1 MADISIRL
9 YHVGSFSSAGK
20 RRPARSI
27 VTGLIIII
35 SEHTLAPGV
44 VPKSQ
49 VADLV
54 GFGAGL
60 GRFEGLQQ
68 VTRDFQ
74 QLVRGDPNNPDLY
87 FILDAMPHRGGR
99 HEVAID
105 AVDKAI
111 APAPAIPDY
120 HCVLGEVSP
129 APGRL
134 DTAADSY
141 REAICIRPDEA
152 RAHEG
157 MPRILVIQGRHEP
170 AIGSL
175 LLRLSIRPDDGPALA
190 SPDDC
195 LVG

>member
-1 MADISIRL
+1 
-9 YHVGSFSSAGK
+9 
-20 RRPARSI
+20 
-27 VTGLIIII
+27 
-35 SEHTLAPGV
+35 
-44 VPKSQ
+44 
-49 VADLV
+49 
-54 GFGAGL
+54 
-60 GRFEGLQQ
+60 
-68 VTRDFQ
+68 
-74 QLVRGDPNNPDLY
+74 
-87 FILDAMPHRGGR
+87 
-99 HEVAID
+99 VAID